1 MSRPI
6 INVAD
11 VELKPA
17 HVYARAMKGG
27 FTACSDYK
35 GQP

>member
-11 VELKPA
+11 VERKPA
-17 HVYARAMKGG
+17 HVYTRALTGG
-27 FTACSDYK
+27 FTACSDDK
-35 GQP
+35 AQP